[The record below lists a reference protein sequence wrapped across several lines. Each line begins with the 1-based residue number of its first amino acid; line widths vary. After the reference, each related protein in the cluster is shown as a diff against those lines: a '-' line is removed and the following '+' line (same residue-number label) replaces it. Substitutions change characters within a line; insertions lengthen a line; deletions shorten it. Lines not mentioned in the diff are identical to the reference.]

1 MVWPTD
7 AAKVAATT
15 ISLSLNLTRL
25 PPKFVLREQWW
36 QAAFQ
41 ASSQER
47 LSTGQPRHMVAN
59 HRAEDLAGL
68 QRQASALERQA
79 QARTRA
85 YQRAT
90 WIRFVGVF
98 FPIPFVVVLLRLQI
112 DAWTYY
118 VWGALIIGSAAV
130 LYMIDGAASAKADA
144 AVKAAEEAR
153 RAYDDARVGEMK
165 LMPP

>member
-1 MVWPTD
+1 
-7 AAKVAATT
+7 
-15 ISLSLNLTRL
+15 
-25 PPKFVLREQWW
+25 
-36 QAAFQ
+36 
-41 ASSQER
+41 
-47 LSTGQPRHMVAN
+47 MVAN

-68 QRQASALERQA
+68 QRQAIALETQA

-90 WIRFVGVF
+90 WKRFVGVF

-118 VWGALIIGSAAV
+118 VWGALIIVSAAV

-153 RAYDDARVGEMK
+153 QAYEDARNDGRK
-165 LMPP
+165 FTPP